1 MTPTAP
7 RLLGA
12 VAPPSLVLEVPA
24 ADPETAR
31 RHYAA
36 KLAVETDPSDVNHDL
51 GAGVLGLVVADM
63 RPLEAYAEGHV
74 AGAVSL
80 PYRSLDE
87 ESTAHLARDALYVV
101 YCWDP
106 GCNAGAKGAQRLSE
120 LGFRVKEMVGGFE
133 YWKRNGYPIETGS

>member
-12 VAPPSLVLEVPA
+12 VAPVLEVPA

-80 PYRSLDE
+80 P
-87 ESTAHLARDALYVV
+87 
-101 YCWDP
+101 
-106 GCNAGAKGAQRLSE
+106 
-120 LGFRVKEMVGGFE
+120 
-133 YWKRNGYPIETGS
+133 

>member
-1 MTPTAP
+1 MTPPPP
-7 RLLGA
+7 RLLA
-12 VAPPSLVLEVPA
+12 TVAPHSLVLEVPA
-24 ADPETAR
+24 ADPEIAR

-51 GAGVLGLVVADM
+51 EAGVPGLMVADM

-87 ESTAHLARDALYVV
+87 ESTAHLSRDALYVV

-106 GCNAGAKGAQRLSE
+106 GCNAGAKGAERLAE
-120 LGFRVKEMVGGFE
+120 LGFRV
-133 YWKRNGYPIETGS
+133 

>member
-1 MTPTAP
+1 
-7 RLLGA
+7 
-12 VAPPSLVLEVPA
+12 VAPHSLVLEVPA
-24 ADPETAR
+24 ADPEIAR

-51 GAGVLGLVVADM
+51 EAGVPGLMVADM

-87 ESTAHLARDALYVV
+87 ESTAHLSRDALYVV

-106 GCNAGAKGAQRLSE
+106 GCNAGAKGAERLAE
-120 LGFRVKEMVGGFE
+120 LGFRV
-133 YWKRNGYPIETGS
+133 